1 VRSSAELRS
10 MFLGFF
16 RERGHEIVPSS
27 TVVPQGDPTLLFTNS
42 GMNQFKNIFLGLENP
57 GFKRAASVQKCIRA
71 SGKHNDLED
80 VGRDGRHHTFFEMLG
95 NWSFGDY
102 YKREAI
108 EWGWE
113 FVTATLGLPADR
125 LWVTVYGADRESFDV
140 WRKNVGVPEKRIV
153 GLGDVEK
160 GDEENFWSMGETGP
174 CGPCSEIHYDY
185 RASNGGDF
193 CALSA
198 AGIVIELWNLVFM
211 EFNRQPDGKLL
222 RLPARH
228 VDTGMGLERAA
239 AVLQGVT
246 SNYETDLF
254 VPVMEKL
261 GEISG
266 VSPKSPEHLI
276 SLKVVSDHIRALV
289 FAVTD
294 GAVPSN
300 EGRGYVLRRILRR
313 AVRHGRLLGLR
324 KPFLHLLVGT
334 LVDVMG
340 GQYRDLSE
348 RKTNV
353 ERVIFNEE
361 ELFLRTLDRGIEE
374 FGKAARRLR
383 EAGKRSFPGEEAF
396 LLHDTYG
403 FALDLTELMAAEEGL
418 DVDRIGFEREMK
430 AQRTRAKESSKFQL
444 GADQGEWVALGEEV
458 KTLFTGYGSE
468 ELPGMRLVKYRPD
481 GDRFL
486 LVFDKTPF
494 YGESGG
500 QAGDTGLL
508 EGERTRIR
516 VVDVKR
522 TGDLVVHVGVLEAG
536 EVKDLPYRGTVETPR
551 RRMIQAN
558 HTATHL
564 LHYALRKVLG
574 SHVRQAGSL
583 VLPDRLRFDF
593 NHYSPLSPGE
603 LGEVERLVNEAVFA
617 NHPVSVLEDLS
628 MEDAKSMGAMA
639 LFGEKYGKKVRV
651 IKVDDL
657 SAELC
662 GGTHVRMTG
671 DIGLFKLVKESGISA
686 GVRRVEAITN
696 VAAFELVAKRE
707 ALLEEASAL
716 LKTGCDGVPEKIRG
730 IQEKLQSLEKQLKSD
745 RRKSAHE
752 AFEPSRD
759 VVRAGK
765 YGAVLLKLD
774 GLGTD
779 EMREVADK
787 VKPSLT
793 MGVVLAVSVQG
804 DKAAYVLTATDD
816 AVASGVHCGTLL
828 QKALAVAGG
837 RGGGKPHL
845 AQGAGGSSA
854 VDAAFG
860 GVTAQLEGM

>member
-10 MFLGFF
+10 VFLGFF

-113 FVTATLGLPADR
+113 FVTATLGLPADS

-193 CALSA
+193 AALAA
-198 AGIVIELWNLVFM
+198 AGTVVELWNLVFM
-211 EFNRQPDGKLL
+211 EFNRQPDGQLL

-266 VSPKSPEHLI
+266 VSVKSPEHLI
-276 SLKVVSDHIRALV
+276 SFKVVSDHIRALV

-340 GQYRDLSE
+340 GQYRDLAE

-374 FGKAARRLR
+374 FVKAARRLR
-383 EAGKRSFPGEEAF
+383 EEGKRSFPGEEAF

-403 FALDLTELMAAEEGL
+403 FPLDLTELMAAEEGL
-418 DVDRIGFEREMK
+418 DVDRSGFEREME
-430 AQRTRAKESSKFQL
+430 AQRARAKEASKFHL
-444 GADQGEWVALGEEV
+444 GADQGAWVALGEEV
-458 KTLFTGYGSE
+458 KTQFTGYGSD

-508 EGERTRIR
+508 EGDGTRIR
-516 VVDVKR
+516 VIDVKR

-536 EVKDLPYRGTVETPR
+536 EVKDLPYRGMVETPR
-551 RRMIQAN
+551 RRMIRAN

-617 NHPVSVLEDLS
+617 NHPVRVLEDLS

-686 GVRRVEAITN
+686 GVRRVEAITS
-696 VAAFELVAKRE
+696 VAALELAAKHE

-716 LKTGCDGVPEKIRG
+716 LKTGCDGVPDKIRG
-730 IQEKLQSLEKQLKSD
+730 LQEKLQSLEKQLRSD
-745 RRKSAHE
+745 RRKSASE

-759 VVRAGK
+759 VVKAGK
-765 YGAVLLKLD
+765 YGAVLLKLE

-787 VKPSLT
+787 VKPSLA
-793 MGVVLAVSVQG
+793 MGVVLVASVKG

-828 QKALAVAGG
+828 QKALAGAGG
-837 RGGGKPHL
+837 RGGGKPRL

>member
-1 VRSSAELRS
+1 

-185 RASNGGDF
+185 RTSNGGDF
-193 CALSA
+193 YALAA

-403 FALDLTELMAAEEGL
+403 FPLDLTELMAAEEGL
-418 DVDRIGFEREMK
+418 DVDRRGFEREMK
-430 AQRTRAKESSKFQL
+430 AQRARAKESSKFQL

-508 EGERTRIR
+508 EGDGTRIK
-516 VVDVKR
+516 VIDVKR

-536 EVKDLPYRGTVETPR
+536 EVKDLLYRGTVETPR

-696 VAAFELVAKRE
+696 IAAFALVAKRE

-716 LKTGCDGVPEKIRG
+716 LKTGCDGVLEKIRG

-745 RRKSAHE
+745 RRKSASE

-793 MGVVLAVSVQG
+793 MGVVLAASVQG

-828 QKALAVAGG
+828 QKALAGAGG

>member
-1 VRSSAELRS
+1 

-185 RASNGGDF
+185 RTSNGGDF
-193 CALSA
+193 GALAA
-198 AGIVIELWNLVFM
+198 AGTVVELWNLVFM

-403 FALDLTELMAAEEGL
+403 FPLDLTELMAAEEGL
-418 DVDRIGFEREMK
+418 DVDRRGFEREMK

-468 ELPGMRLVKYRPD
+468 ELSGMRLVKYKPD

-536 EVKDLPYRGTVETPR
+536 EVKDLPYRGAVETPR

-716 LKTGCDGVPEKIRG
+716 LKTGCDRVPEKIRG

-793 MGVVLAVSVQG
+793 MGVVLAASVQG

-828 QKALAVAGG
+828 QKALAGAGG

>member
-1 VRSSAELRS
+1 

-403 FALDLTELMAAEEGL
+403 FPLDLTELMAAEEGL
-418 DVDRIGFEREMK
+418 DVDRRGFEREMK

-828 QKALAVAGG
+828 QKALAGAGG

>member
-1 VRSSAELRS
+1 

-185 RASNGGDF
+185 RTSNGGDF
-193 CALSA
+193 GALAA
-198 AGIVIELWNLVFM
+198 AGTVVELWNLVFM

-403 FALDLTELMAAEEGL
+403 FPLDLTELMAAEEGL

-716 LKTGCDGVPEKIRG
+716 LKTGCDRVPEKIRG

-745 RRKSAHE
+745 RRKSARE

-828 QKALAVAGG
+828 QKALAGAGG

-854 VDAAFG
+854 VDTAFG

>member
-1 VRSSAELRS
+1 

-125 LWVTVYGADRESFDV
+125 LWVTIYGADRESFDV

-276 SLKVVSDHIRALV
+276 SFKVVSDHIRALV

-324 KPFLHLLVGT
+324 NPFLHLLVGT

-340 GQYRDLSE
+340 GQYRDLAE

-383 EAGKRSFPGEEAF
+383 EEGKRSFPGEEAF

-403 FALDLTELMAAEEGL
+403 FPLDLTELLAAEEGL
-418 DVDRIGFEREMK
+418 DVDRRGFEREMK
-430 AQRTRAKESSKFQL
+430 AQRARAKESSKFQL

-481 GDRFL
+481 GERFL

-508 EGERTRIR
+508 EGDGTRIR
-516 VVDVKR
+516 VIDVKR
-522 TGDLVVHVGVLEAG
+522 TGDLLVHVGVLEAG
-536 EVKDLPYRGTVETPR
+536 EVKDLPYRGRVETPR

-628 MEDAKSMGAMA
+628 MEDAKAMGAMA

-662 GGTHVRMTG
+662 GGTHARMTG

-696 VAAFELVAKRE
+696 VAAFELVAKHE

-716 LKTGCDGVPEKIRG
+716 LKTGCDGVPQKIRG

-745 RRKSAHE
+745 RRKSASE

-759 VVRAGK
+759 VVKAGK

-793 MGVVLAVSVQG
+793 MGVVLVASVQG
-804 DKAAYVLTATDD
+804 DKAAYVLTATGD

-828 QKALAVAGG
+828 QKALAGAGG

-845 AQGAGGSSA
+845 AQGAGGSSS

>member
-1 VRSSAELRS
+1 

-153 GLGDVEK
+153 ALGDVEK

-193 CALSA
+193 GALAA
-198 AGIVIELWNLVFM
+198 AGSVVELWNLVFM

-340 GQYRDLSE
+340 GQYRDLAE

-403 FALDLTELMAAEEGL
+403 FPLDLTELMAAEEGL
-418 DVDRIGFEREMK
+418 DVDRRGFEREMK

-444 GADQGEWVALGEEV
+444 GADQGEWVALREEV

-508 EGERTRIR
+508 EGDGTRIR

-522 TGDLVVHVGVLEAG
+522 TGDLVVHVGVLEEG

-551 RRMIQAN
+551 RRMIRAN

-696 VAAFELVAKRE
+696 VKAFELVAKRE

-730 IQEKLQSLEKQLKSD
+730 IQEKLQSIEKQLKSD
-745 RRKSAHE
+745 RRKSASE

-804 DKAAYVLTATDD
+804 DKAAYVLTATGD
-816 AVASGVHCGTLL
+816 AVASGVNCGTLL
-828 QKALAVAGG
+828 QKALAGAGG